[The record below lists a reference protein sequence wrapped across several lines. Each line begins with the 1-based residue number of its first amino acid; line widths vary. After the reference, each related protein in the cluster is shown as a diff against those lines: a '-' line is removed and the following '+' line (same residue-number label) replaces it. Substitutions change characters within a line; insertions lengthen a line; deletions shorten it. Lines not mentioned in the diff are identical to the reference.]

1 MPPAFIDNRETIMA
15 GKFIQLTAKDG
26 GTFRG
31 YLATPPSGRGPG
43 IVLCQEIFGINAY
56 IREVADAYAN
66 DGYTVLAPDLF
77 WRMEP
82 NVELG
87 YTPADWQRAFD
98 FFKNF
103 DVDKGIEDI
112 GVAVAALRG
121 MPECTGKVGSLGFC
135 LGGKLSYLTACRVK
149 VDAAVCYYGVGIEQA
164 LGEAKGIQCPVV
176 MHFAEKDQ
184 FVPPEAYRA
193 VDAHFKG
200 RPEIEIYLYPGQDH
214 AFARTG
220 GDHYD
225 KASAMTAHAR
235 SMALFKKALG

>member
-1 MPPAFIDNRETIMA
+1 MA
-15 GKFIQLTAKDG
+15 SKYISLTAKDG

-31 YLATPPSGRGPG
+31 YLAVPDSGKGPG

-56 IREVADAYAN
+56 IREVADQYAKE
-66 DGYTVLAPDLF
+66 GYTVLAPDLF

-98 FFKNF
+98 FFKRL
-103 DVDKGIEDI
+103 DVDKAIEDV
-112 GVAVAALRG
+112 GVAVQVLRAL
-121 MPECTGKVGSLGFC
+121 PECTGKVGSLGFC

-149 VDAAVCYYGVGIEQA
+149 VEASVCYYGVGIDQA
-164 LGEAKGIQCPVV
+164 LDESKNIKCPMVL
-176 MHFAEKDQ
+176 HFADKDQ
-184 FVPPEAYRA
+184 FVPVEAIDRIK
-193 VDAHFKG
+193 AHFKP
-200 RPEIEIYLYPGQDH
+200 RPEIEIYVYHGQDH

>member
-1 MPPAFIDNRETIMA
+1 MA
-15 GKFIQLTAKDG
+15 GTFISLTAKDG
-26 GTFRG
+26 GHFRA
-31 YLATPPSGRGPG
+31 YLATPGSGKGPG

-56 IREVADAYAN
+56 VREVADNYAK

-87 YTPADWQRAFD
+87 YTPQDWERAFD
-98 FFKNF
+98 FFKRF

-112 GVAVAALRG
+112 GVAVAALRTR
-121 MPECTGKVGSLGFC
+121 PESTGKVGALGFC
-135 LGGKLSYLTACRVK
+135 LGGKLSYLTACRVN
-149 VDAAVCYYGVGIEQA
+149 VDASVCYYGVGIDQNIDES
-164 LGEAKGIQCPVV
+164 KNIKCPMVL
-176 MHFAEKDQ
+176 HFADKDQ
-184 FVPPEAYRA
+184 FVPMESIEKVKR
-193 VDAHFKG
+193 HFAP
-200 RPEIEIYLYPGQDH
+200 RPEIEIYVYHGVDH

-235 SMALFKKALG
+235 SMTLFKKALG